1 MENAGKKYLCKRI
14 KSREDFD
21 EFKPYLEGWCVI
33 DDADAFENYTL
44 GGSNK
49 MFLFYSDNFKEI
61 ERIQGATFPR
71 DRYGLSVICVIVDAD
86 GAICV
91 VASRWNSDGEQE
103 RFLSDAE
110 LKQVIGQNNF
120 GRLK

>member
-1 MENAGKKYLCKRI
+1 MENAGKKYLCKKI

-33 DDADAFENYTL
+33 DDAD
-44 GGSNK
+44 
-49 MFLFYSDNFKEI
+49 
-61 ERIQGATFPR
+61 
-71 DRYGLSVICVIVDAD
+71 
-86 GAICV
+86 GAISV